1 MKLFLQK
8 GFHLSQLALPARLVY
23 SLFLVFIGV
32 GLWTSAVIYRDRIGG
47 DLRGPP
53 GKPSVEDR
61 YVNRA
66 PAAPPAAAAG
76 PAMDLGPEDAVP
88 PSPGA
93 VTPAEDLKA
102 PWVMDVFHQ
111 HLFTIA
117 VVFLILAHLFMLTRL
132 HYAVAAA
139 VILVAGLGALLH
151 VLAPVL
157 IWASDGGWLW
167 LMPVSGAAMG
177 VSWTAMVL
185 WSLGAMWL
193 VRPTRLADTGI
204 RGEP

>member
-61 YVNRA
+61 YVNR
-66 PAAPPAAAAG
+66 PAASPPLPATAGG
-76 PAMDLGPEDAVP
+76 PAMDLGPEEPVAP
-88 PSPGA
+88 PTVA
-93 VTPAEDLKA
+93 LAPAEDLKA

-111 HLFTIA
+111 HLFTVA

-132 HYAVAAA
+132 HHAVAAA
-139 VILVAGLGALLH
+139 VIAVAGVGALLH

-193 VRPTRLADTGI
+193 VRPARVANG
-204 RGEP
+204 GEA